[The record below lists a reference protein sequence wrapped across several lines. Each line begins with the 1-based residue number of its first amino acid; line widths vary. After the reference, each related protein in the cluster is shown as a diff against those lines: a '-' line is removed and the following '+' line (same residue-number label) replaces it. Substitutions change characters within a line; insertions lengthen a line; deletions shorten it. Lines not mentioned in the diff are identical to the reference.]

1 MVPNILSMLKD
12 YKILKRSLKRHI
24 HKSKKTLARIKARA
38 YEPSNSIK
46 AKILKAKQ
54 KHNEPQ
60 KNNTSPSPPSPSPS
74 LPSPSSTIGQP
85 TNTSSIINK
94 PNVLL
99 KGGSSSSLQ
108 SLPLFSIIYLNV
120 NNNIPILDGIQL
132 TKSQSR
138 APPIGIKFNDTRLNK
153 NSDYLLVLMDND
165 IPNGMNSPQ
174 RKSFLHQV
182 IQYNPATKTMKFPV
196 RYFSPTPPAGVH
208 RYVFTLYDI
217 SKKTKISQDPPIYN
231 QNQNQND
238 RIQMASKLNKYLE
251 GLKPI
256 GATLTFTVNSSST

>member
-54 KHNEPQ
+54 KHNEP
-60 KNNTSPSPPSPSPS
+60 KKDNSTPSPPSP
-74 LPSPSSTIGQP
+74 TIGQP

-94 PNVLL
+94 KLSISL
-99 KGGSSSSLQ
+99 KGGSSP

-120 NNNIPILDGIQL
+120 NNNIPIPDGIQL

-165 IPNGMNSPQ
+165 VPNGMNSPQ

-182 IQYNPATKTMKFPV
+182 IQYNPATKSMKFPV